1 MVSCLYTNK
10 SSSSYSLSSHTFK
23 QGGVVNIS
31 ECTLVIAQRLL
42 ASNTFSWQAH
52 AGEPEAS
59 VLPHPHISRTAGLHW
74 FPTESIKQHNVKK
87 DGLDLK
93 LLIALLAA
101 IVLAGLIWLA
111 WHFYST
117 KRTTTA
123 TPSSP
128 TTAVEMMPSASH
140 DTDPLLDQDGVV
152 SEPEGYTCAIC
163 LSGFEAEL
171 KCSLPCKHD
180 CLHRSC
186 IERWMPINPVCP
198 VCIMIVQ
205 AMRRR
210 AESWWL
216 CDSIMCWCSNCL
228 FTGYVESTREIEA
241 HFDVFHMI
249 LLFKVR
255 DTNVILP
262 STDQWSLITK

>member
-87 DGLDLK
+87 DGFDLN

-111 WHFYST
+111 WHFYWT
-117 KRTTTA
+117 KKNHHCNSKLSNDCSRDDARGFTWHWSIA
-123 TPSSP
+123 GSRWCCLRAWGPYLCHLPCWLWSWVEVL
-128 TTAVEMMPSASH
+128 TAV
-140 DTDPLLDQDGVV
+140 
-152 SEPEGYTCAIC
+152 
-163 LSGFEAEL
+163 
-171 KCSLPCKHD
+171 
-180 CLHRSC
+180 
-186 IERWMPINPVCP
+186 
-198 VCIMIVQ
+198 
-205 AMRRR
+205 
-210 AESWWL
+210 
-216 CDSIMCWCSNCL
+216 
-228 FTGYVESTREIEA
+228 
-241 HFDVFHMI
+241 
-249 LLFKVR
+249 
-255 DTNVILP
+255 
-262 STDQWSLITK
+262 